1 MLKAL
6 FASETRIKAL
16 SACLSQA
23 EKTFTAKSL
32 AKDSSVGLAAMR
44 KELLSLKDLGL
55 LKLEGKDNYMVDKNF
70 IIYPELR
77 ALLAKAQ
84 LLSSQKFIDG
94 VKEQGQLKL
103 LALTGFFTGDLTVK
117 TDILLVGKVKRRPF
131 SKLLDTLEKDLNHEI
146 NYTIIDE
153 SEFTYRRA
161 VMDIFLYNILNGK
174 TIFLVD
180 EIREERER
188 VEKEGEPELNL
199 ETNESS
205 S

>member
-6 FASETRIKAL
+6 FASETRIKVL
-16 SACLSQA
+16 GACLSQA

-32 AKDSSVGLAAMR
+32 AKDLGLGLAVVR
-44 KELLSLKDLGL
+44 KELISLKDLGL
-55 LKLEGKDNYMVDKNF
+55 LKLTEKDDYAVNKNF

-84 LLSSQKFIDG
+84 LLSSQKFIAG

-103 LALTGFFTGDLTVK
+103 LALTGFFTGDQTVK
-117 TDILLVGKVKRRPF
+117 TDILLVGKIKRRPF
-131 SKLLDTLEKDLNHEI
+131 LKLLETLEKDLNQEI

-188 VEKEGEPELNL
+188 REEEIEPKFNL